1 MASTVSHP
9 SPHQPLDGARPNA
22 WLERDLR
29 RMGAAATAGLVV
41 GGIVGGVGGRLAM
54 MLLARLNPEVT
65 GRISDDGFRMGQFD
79 LGSTLGLVVL
89 TAALGVVGGL
99 VWLAIGPLRF
109 GPRWFQ
115 LLTLTVGPAVVIGA
129 GLVHQDG
136 IDFHVLEP
144 VELAIALFV
153 LLPGLCGLAMTLVGD
168 RWVDDDSWFL
178 TGGRVR
184 LLSLFA
190 LLPAFPALPVVFG
203 GFVVRAMQQ
212 SYGARRHP
220 VPDWFLNVM
229 RVAAT
234 VLVGVATVDLV
245 GDIRVLVR

>member
-1 MASTVSHP
+1 MPRAF
-9 SPHQPLDGARPNA
+9 R
-22 WLERDLR
+22 RDLR

-41 GGIVGGVGGRLAM
+41 GGLVGGVGGRLAM

-79 LGSTLGLVVL
+79 LGASLGLVAL

-115 LLTLTVGPAVVIGA
+115 LLTLSVGPAVVIGA

-136 IDFHVLEP
+136 IDFHVLDP

-153 LLPGLCGLAMTLVGD
+153 VLPGLAGLAMTLVGD
-168 RWVDDDSWFL
+168 RWVDDESWFL
-178 TGGRVR
+178 TGGRIR
-184 LLSLFA
+184 LLSLLA
-190 LLPAFPALPVVFG
+190 LVPALPALPVVFG
-203 GFVVRAMQQ
+203 AFVVRGLQQ

-220 VPDWFLNVM
+220 VPDWFLNVL
-229 RVAAT
+229 RVGVT
-234 VLVGVATVDLV
+234 VLVALTAVDLV
-245 GDIRVLVR
+245 GDVRALT